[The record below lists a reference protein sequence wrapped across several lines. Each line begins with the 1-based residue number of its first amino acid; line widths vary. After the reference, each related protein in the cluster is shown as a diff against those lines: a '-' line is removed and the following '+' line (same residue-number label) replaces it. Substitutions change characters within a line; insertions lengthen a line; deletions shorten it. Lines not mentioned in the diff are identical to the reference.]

1 MHVHPWPPPP
11 APSSPPDLPLQLE
24 AAADSIDL
32 GSAPAASIAILVAI
46 AVAAAVGTIVLH
58 RVVLW
63 SYRRRAAKKQTH
75 DPHAV
80 PTVEWPITRSFG
92 VFLSHYKV
100 EAGVD
105 ARLLKEL
112 LHRSMRAP
120 VYLDVSE
127 LTDLRGLFAN
137 GAPLSA
143 GWSLVATPAG
153 SSASRARGGWRVAT
167 AGVAVEV
174 PSPTLTLSARQAC
187 SRATRCCSSAPRA
200 SSRGRGACSS
210 STTPCSTT

>member
-143 GWSLVATPAG
+143 LAGGWQQRKPG
-153 SSASRARGGWRVAT
+153 RGGWRVAT

>member
-143 GWSLVATPAG
+143 LA
-153 SSASRARGGWRVAT
+153 GGWQQRKPGPRRVAGGDGP
-167 AGVAVEV
+167 ALRLRF
-174 PSPTLTLSARQAC
+174 P
-187 SRATRCCSSAPRA
+187 APH
-200 SSRGRGACSS
+200 
-210 STTPCSTT
+210 